1 MLKHMLI
8 AVALAAAVGAAEAQQ
23 GAELNFGI
31 ISTESQK
38 NLKTMWVPLLEDLTR
53 KSGLKINAFFASD
66 YNGIIEAQRF
76 NKVQLAWYGNQSA
89 IDAVDRASGEVFVQ
103 TLAAGGAPGY
113 WSLLVVHNDSPL
125 KSLDD
130 VKKNSKTLR
139 LGFGDPK
146 STSGTL
152 VPGYYAFQQNGIDP
166 MTDFKAVIRS
176 NHETNLLAV
185 ATKQVDV
192 ATNNNESLERL
203 TRTQPERAALL
214 REIWRSP
221 LIASDPLVWR
231 TDLPAEVKQKVKNFF
246 VSYGKAPGED
256 KTLDNLGLGGFQDS
270 SNAQLLP
277 YRQLRLIGEK
287 NKLAADNTLSDT
299 EKRAKLAE
307 IERKLAELNTQ
318 LAQAG
323 KR

>member
-1 MLKHMLI
+1 MLI
-8 AVALAAAVGAAEAQQ
+8 AVALAAVVSVADAQ
-23 GAELNFGI
+23 APKDLNFGI

-38 NLKTMWVPLLEDLTR
+38 NLKQTWEPLLADLAR
-53 KSGLKINAFFASD
+53 KTGIKVNAFFASD

-76 NKVQLAWYGNQSA
+76 NKVQVAWYGNQSA

-113 WSLLVVHNDSPL
+113 WSLLVVHKDSPL
-125 KSLDD
+125 KSLAD
-130 VKKNSKTLR
+130 VKRQSKSLR

-152 VPGYYAFQQNGIDP
+152 VPGYYAFQQNGMDP

-185 ATKQVDV
+185 ATRQVDV

-203 TRTQPERAALL
+203 TKTQPERAALV

-231 TDLPAEVKQKVKNFF
+231 TDLAAEVKGKVKEFF
-246 VSYGKAPGED
+246 LAYGKAPGEG
-256 KTLDNLGLGGFQDS
+256 KTLDGLGLGGFQDS

-287 NKLAADNTLSDT
+287 NKIAADGTLPEAD
-299 EKRAKLAE
+299 KRARLAE

-318 LAQAG
+318 LAQAAR
-323 KR
+323 K